1 MSIHSF
7 SLSLSLLL
15 GARATRKR
23 ELVSLSLS
31 LSLPSSPQRD
41 AQQPPSLL
49 RSIVATERER
59 ERHNSAKDEICGRET
74 EREKR
79 ERGRCVREKL
89 TKKVKRE
96 LRSGT
101 FFFGRKSARKAR
113 NCLNLKERE
122 GKGNYDSGQIR
133 PLQIFFLFF
142 FFAFFSRASFRQILI
157 SFSFSAF
164 VRLARFGGGGV
175 SFPGSVRRTLI
186 SY

>member
-1 MSIHSF
+1 M
-7 SLSLSLLL
+7 
-15 GARATRKR
+15 
-23 ELVSLSLS
+23 
-31 LSLPSSPQRD
+31 
-41 AQQPPSLL
+41 
-49 RSIVATERER
+49 RER
-59 ERHNSAKDEICGRET
+59 KAY
-74 EREKR
+74 
-79 ERGRCVREKL
+79 
-89 TKKVKRE
+89 KKSEERE